1 MTQEIVRHDVLVL
14 QFALG
19 ISKDLE
25 AIVRRD
31 PRVMS
36 RSPQMF
42 THYDSVVQ
50 DLLSRMQNNLETT
63 RNLQE
68 KLQEHSE
75 RITY

>member
-1 MTQEIVRHDVLVL
+1 MTQEIVRHNILVL
-14 QFALG
+14 HFALG

-42 THYDSVVQ
+42 ANYDSVVQ
-50 DLLSRMQNNLETT
+50 DLLGRMQNNSETT

-68 KLQEHSE
+68 KIREHSE
-75 RITY
+75 RIT